1 MSRKGTIAPTH
12 KTRGSTSVRARI
24 LDAAITEFAA
34 NGFSGG
40 RIDRIAQSAV
50 VNRAM
55 LYYYYADKQELFH
68 LAVCSA
74 VAALLETADWDDA
87 QPLKSLSRS
96 WQLAHADPRY
106 LRLIQWAWLES
117 DRAMLPIADKLRE
130 RFTSITRL
138 FSEDDPDARQK
149 AWCLIAAAVVPFAW
163 PHMTETLTGESP
175 SNDLYSQTHER
186 LLRNLVTSLRKAHR
200 QRRK

>member
-1 MSRKGTIAPTH
+1 MSRKGTIAPTD

-96 WQLAHADPRY
+96 WQLAHADPRNCA
-106 LRLIQWAWLES
+106 LFNGRGSSPTAPCCRSPTSFGNDSHRLPASFPRTI
-117 DRAMLPIADKLRE
+117 RTP
-130 RFTSITRL
+130 
-138 FSEDDPDARQK
+138 
-149 AWCLIAAAVVPFAW
+149 V
-163 PHMTETLTGESP
+163 
-175 SNDLYSQTHER
+175 
-186 LLRNLVTSLRKAHR
+186 RKPGV
-200 QRRK
+200 